1 MYKLDQNSNVN
12 HFSPRRKRK
21 LKKRPR
27 RLVQPQARGC
37 ERDSQGAHR
46 LQPAAQSQPPKKPGA
61 NHNLASCPL
70 PGSSFP
76 SRRSPPRRDRGGA
89 NSERV
94 SSSLHGSNEPPAPP
108 PQIPRARLAAAP
120 AMDVDLWIS
129 KVKEGQHL
137 AEHELQSLCEYVSP
151 YPLTLSFR
159 PLGFLLPRC
168 SPGRRHT
175 STQLARLWC

>member
-1 MYKLDQNSNVN
+1 MAGTWPHVCGRVPGIGPEKVFSNLTL
-12 HFSPRRKRK
+12 SPIWPCPNPS
-21 LKKRPR
+21 LAAAF
-27 RLVQPQARGC
+27 VQA
-37 ERDSQGAHR
+37 
-46 LQPAAQSQPPKKPGA
+46 
-61 NHNLASCPL
+61 
-70 PGSSFP
+70 SFP

-94 SSSLHGSNEPPAPP
+94 SSSLHGSNEPPPPP